1 MRDGRGYIR
10 VADRKT
16 PSKTTRGAKRKTPKR
31 RTELRSSAWYQTAIT
46 SVAIPLDRRNP
57 H

>member
-1 MRDGRGYIR
+1 VRDGREYIR
-10 VADRKT
+10 VANRKT
-16 PSKTTRGAKRKTPKR
+16 PSKITRGAKRKTRK
-31 RTELRSSAWYQTAIT
+31 RTELKSSAWYQTAIM